1 MTHTVI
7 NHVLNVSQD
16 THTIKILNLVKNVL
30 MVVWNVMDQFALLV
44 FKTMINTLFLL
55 IMEKLV
61 QNVIVVV
68 LDVTFIMS

>member
-1 MTHTVI
+1 MIHTVI

-44 FKTMINTLFLL
+44 FKTMINTLFLQ
-55 IMEKLV
+55 IMKKLV